1 MTLVITGA
9 SGNFGRATVDGLLE
23 RLPPEEL
30 ILVTRDPAKLAGYA
44 ARGCRV
50 RRGDYDDP
58 ASMAEAFAGGTK
70 MLLMSASKVGSRIP
84 QHRRAIDAAV
94 AAGVRHIVYTSYAGK
109 DGGNPSLAVSDHR
122 GTEQLLKDSGAHYTI
137 LRNSQYIDAVI
148 EAQAPH
154 ALRTGRWIASA
165 ADGKMA
171 QVAREDCVASAV
183 AVLAGDGH
191 EDMTYDITGP
201 ELLSF
206 REIAAII
213 AEIAMCPIDYVVV
226 DDEGM
231 YAFFDS
237 LGVPREAVPDQ
248 VVNAIPWSSDDM
260 VSVERAVREG
270 YLAVISDD
278 VERLTGRK
286 PRSVRDFAEER
297 SADLKAACG
306 GAADAAQRP

>member
-1 MTLVITGA
+1 MKLIVTGA
-9 SGNFGRATVDGLLE
+9 SGNFGRSAVEGLLD
-23 RLPPEEL
+23 RLPADQL
-30 ILVTRDPAKLAGYA
+30 ILVTRDPGKLADFA
-44 ARGCRV
+44 ARGCEV

-58 ASMAEAFAGGTK
+58 KSLASAFTGGTK

-84 QHRRAIDAAV
+84 QHARAIEAAV
-94 AAGVRHIVYTSYAGK
+94 AAGIGHIVYTSYVGN
-109 DGGNPSLAVSDHR
+109 DGPNPSLAVSDHR
-122 GTEQLLKDSGAHYTI
+122 GTEELLRSSGVHWTI

-154 ALRTGRWIASA
+154 ALRSGKWIASA

-171 QVAREDCVASAV
+171 QVARTDCVAAAV
-183 AVLAGDGH
+183 AVLAEDGH
-191 EDMTYDITGP
+191 EDKLYNITGP

-213 AEIAMCPIDYVVV
+213 SEVSGRPIDYVVV

-260 VSVERAVREG
+260 VSVEAAVREG
-270 YLAVISDD
+270 YLAVLTDD
-278 VERLTGRK
+278 IERLTGRK
-286 PRSVRDFAEER
+286 PRSIREMAEEHR
-297 SADLKAACG
+297 AILAA
-306 GAADAAQRP
+306 A